1 MGLECH
7 GDQNIDII
15 TSGEARNAC
24 REVSTIINIA
34 QILVSVVL
42 VGIILLQVKGQGG
55 GLFGAGES
63 SFRTRRG
70 LELAL
75 FRFTIMLIVVFIALS
90 IVSVRMF

>member
-15 TSGEARNAC
+15 TGGETRNAC
-24 REVSTIINIA
+24 REVSTIINVA
-34 QILVSVVL
+34 QILVSVML

-55 GLFGAGES
+55 GLFGGGES